1 MILLAEIGG
10 ASCRLSL
17 PPCLNCMDYP
27 LKYSLKE
34 HRIALIFLALLISLG
49 LSAIASLVVGSV
61 WIPFP
66 DLVKIIFHQSTETGW
81 AQIFW
86 QFRLPKALTA
96 IFCGAALAVSG
107 LQMQVLFSNPLAGPF
122 VLGVSSGASLGVAI
136 AILATE
142 ALGQVS
148 AVLGSESTLI
158 AACIGAAFSMGLV
171 AIASKFVQNSTTLLV
186 LGLMMG
192 YGVGAVVNI
201 LLYFSSP
208 ERVQS
213 YINWT
218 FGSFAG
224 VTVARLPLLCGAISI
239 GLLLA
244 IAAIKPLN
252 TMLLGEMQARSLGTQ
267 ISKLRLGIVINVAL
281 LAGTVTAFCGPIAFL
296 GVAVPH
302 LCRSLF
308 HSTDCRIILPA
319 TILVGANLA
328 IVADLVT
335 QLPNK
340 TLLPLN
346 SVTSL
351 LGAPIVV
358 WTILCR
364 R

>member
-1 MILLAEIGG
+1 
-10 ASCRLSL
+10 
-17 PPCLNCMDYP
+17 
-27 LKYSLKE
+27 
-34 HRIALIFLALLISLG
+34 
-49 LSAIASLVVGSV
+49 
-61 WIPFP
+61 
-66 DLVKIIFHQSTETGW
+66 
-81 AQIFW
+81 
-86 QFRLPKALTA
+86 
-96 IFCGAALAVSG
+96 
-107 LQMQVLFSNPLAGPF
+107 PLAGPF

-148 AVLGSESTLI
+148 AVLGSESTLV

-302 LCRSLF
+302 LCRALF
-308 HSTDCRIILPA
+308 RSTDCRIILPA

-358 WTILCR
+358 WTILR
-364 R
+364 RR

>member
-1 MILLAEIGG
+1 M
-10 ASCRLSL
+10 
-17 PPCLNCMDYP
+17 
-27 LKYSLKE
+27 KYFLKE
-34 HRIALIFLALLISLG
+34 NRIALIFLALVIGLG

-61 WIPFP
+61 WIPLP

-136 AILATE
+136 AILASET
-142 ALGQVS
+142 LGQVS
-148 AVLGSESTLI
+148 AVLGSESTLV

-186 LGLMMG
+186 LGLMLG

-218 FGSFAG
+218 FDSFAG
-224 VTVARLPLLCGAISI
+224 VTVARLPMLCGAISL

-281 LAGTVTAFCGPIAFL
+281 LAGAVTAFCGPIAFL

-302 LCRSLF
+302 LCRALF
-308 HSTDCRIILPA
+308 RSTDCRIILPA

-358 WTILCR
+358 WTILR
-364 R
+364 RR

>member
-1 MILLAEIGG
+1 MILLAEIG
-10 ASCRLSL
+10 STMRRLSL

-34 HRIALIFLALLISLG
+34 NRIALIFLALLISLG

-61 WIPFP
+61 WIPLA

-81 AQIFW
+81 TQIFW

-148 AVLGSESTLI
+148 AVLGSESTLV

-302 LCRSLF
+302 LCRALF
-308 HSTDCRIILPA
+308 RSTDCRIILPA

-358 WTILCR
+358 WTILR
-364 R
+364 RR

>member
-1 MILLAEIGG
+1 M
-10 ASCRLSL
+10 
-17 PPCLNCMDYP
+17 
-27 LKYSLKE
+27 
-34 HRIALIFLALLISLG
+34 ALMLSLG
-49 LSAIASLVVGSV
+49 LSAIASLVIGSV
-61 WIPFP
+61 WIPIP
-66 DLVKIIFHQSTETGW
+66 DLMKIVFHQSPELGW
-81 AQIFW
+81 SQIFW

-142 ALGQVS
+142 AMGQVS

-158 AACIGAAFSMGLV
+158 AACIGAAFSMSLV
-171 AIASKFVQNSTTLLV
+171 AIASRFVQNSTILLV

-208 ERVQS
+208 ERIQS

-239 GLLLA
+239 GLVLA
-244 IAAIKPLN
+244 IVSIKPLN
-252 TMLLGEMQARSLGTQ
+252 TMLLGEIQARSLGTK
-267 ISKLRLGIVINVAL
+267 ISRLRLGIVINVAL

-302 LCRSLF
+302 LCRALF
-308 HSTDCRIILPA
+308 RSTDCRIMLPA

-328 IVADLVT
+328 IVADLAT

-340 TLLPLN
+340 SLLPLN

-351 LGAPIVV
+351 LGAPIVI
-358 WTILCR
+358 WTILR
-364 R
+364 RK

>member
-1 MILLAEIGG
+1 M
-10 ASCRLSL
+10 
-17 PPCLNCMDYP
+17 
-27 LKYSLKE
+27 KYFLKE
-34 HRIALIFLALLISLG
+34 NRIALIFLALVIGLG
-49 LSAIASLVVGSV
+49 LSAIFSLVVGSV
-61 WIPFP
+61 WIPLP

-224 VTVARLPLLCGAISI
+224 VTVARLPMLCGAISL

-281 LAGTVTAFCGPIAFL
+281 LAGAVTAFCGPIAFL

-302 LCRSLF
+302 LCRALF
-308 HSTDCRIILPA
+308 RSTDCRIILPA

-358 WTILCR
+358 WTILR
-364 R
+364 RR

>member
-1 MILLAEIGG
+1 V
-10 ASCRLSL
+10 
-17 PPCLNCMDYP
+17 
-27 LKYSLKE
+27 KYFLKE
-34 HRIALIFLALLISLG
+34 NRIALIFLALVIGLG

-61 WIPFP
+61 WIPLP

-148 AVLGSESTLI
+148 AVLGSESTLV

-186 LGLMMG
+186 LGLMLG

-224 VTVARLPLLCGAISI
+224 VTVARLPMLCGVISM

-281 LAGTVTAFCGPIAFL
+281 LAGAVTAFCGPIAFL

-302 LCRSLF
+302 LCRALF
-308 HSTDCRIILPA
+308 RSTDCRIILPA

-358 WTILCR
+358 WTILR
-364 R
+364 RR

>member
-1 MILLAEIGG
+1 M
-10 ASCRLSL
+10 
-17 PPCLNCMDYP
+17 
-27 LKYSLKE
+27 KYFLKE
-34 HRIALIFLALLISLG
+34 NRIALIFLALVIGLG
-49 LSAIASLVVGSV
+49 LSAIFSLVVGSV
-61 WIPFP
+61 WIPLP

-148 AVLGSESTLI
+148 AVLGSESTLV

-302 LCRSLF
+302 LCRALF
-308 HSTDCRIILPA
+308 RSTDCRIILPA

-358 WTILCR
+358 WTILR
-364 R
+364 RR

>member
-1 MILLAEIGG
+1 V
-10 ASCRLSL
+10 
-17 PPCLNCMDYP
+17 
-27 LKYSLKE
+27 KYFLKE
-34 HRIALIFLALLISLG
+34 NRIALIFLALVIGLG
-49 LSAIASLVVGSV
+49 LSAIFSLVVGSV
-61 WIPFP
+61 WIPLP

-186 LGLMMG
+186 LGLMLG

-224 VTVARLPLLCGAISI
+224 VTVARLPMLCGAISL

-281 LAGTVTAFCGPIAFL
+281 LAGAVTAFCGPIAFL

-302 LCRSLF
+302 LCRALF
-308 HSTDCRIILPA
+308 RSTDCRIILPA

-358 WTILCR
+358 WTILR
-364 R
+364 RR

>member
-1 MILLAEIGG
+1 M
-10 ASCRLSL
+10 
-17 PPCLNCMDYP
+17 
-27 LKYSLKE
+27 
-34 HRIALIFLALLISLG
+34 ALMLSLG
-49 LSAIASLVVGSV
+49 LSAIASLVIGSV
-61 WIPFP
+61 WIPIP
-66 DLVKIIFHQSTETGW
+66 DLMKIVFHQSPELGW
-81 AQIFW
+81 SQIFW

-142 ALGQVS
+142 SMGQVS

-158 AACIGAAFSMGLV
+158 AACIGAAFSMSLV
-171 AIASKFVQNSTTLLV
+171 AIASRFVQNSTILLV

-192 YGVGAVVNI
+192 YGVGTVVNI

-208 ERVQS
+208 ERIQS

-239 GLLLA
+239 GLVLA
-244 IAAIKPLN
+244 IASIKPLN
-252 TMLLGEMQARSLGTQ
+252 TMLLGEMQARSLGTK
-267 ISKLRLGIVINVAL
+267 ISRLRLGIVVNVAL

-302 LCRSLF
+302 LCRALF
-308 HSTDCRIILPA
+308 RSTDSRIMLPA

-328 IVADLVT
+328 IVADLAT

-340 TLLPLN
+340 SLLPLN

-351 LGAPIVV
+351 LGAPIVI
-358 WTILCR
+358 WTILR
-364 R
+364 RK

>member
-10 ASCRLSL
+10 AMRRLSL
-17 PPCLNCMDYP
+17 LPCLSCMDYP

-34 HRIALIFLALLISLG
+34 HRIALIFLALLTSLG

-186 LGLMMG
+186 LGLMLG

-224 VTVARLPLLCGAISI
+224 VTVARLPMLCGAISL

-281 LAGTVTAFCGPIAFL
+281 LAGAVTAFCGPIAFL

-302 LCRSLF
+302 LCRALF
-308 HSTDCRIILPA
+308 RSTDCRIILPA

-358 WTILCR
+358 WTILR
-364 R
+364 RR

>member
-1 MILLAEIGG
+1 V
-10 ASCRLSL
+10 
-17 PPCLNCMDYP
+17 
-27 LKYSLKE
+27 KYFLKE
-34 HRIALIFLALLISLG
+34 NRIALIFLALVIGLG
-49 LSAIASLVVGSV
+49 LSAIFSLVVGSV
-61 WIPFP
+61 WIPLP

-186 LGLMMG
+186 LGLMLG

-302 LCRSLF
+302 LCRALF
-308 HSTDCRIILPA
+308 RSTDCRIILPA

-358 WTILCR
+358 WTILR
-364 R
+364 RR

>member
-1 MILLAEIGG
+1 M
-10 ASCRLSL
+10 
-17 PPCLNCMDYP
+17 
-27 LKYSLKE
+27 KYFLKE
-34 HRIALIFLALLISLG
+34 NRIALIFLALVIGLG
-49 LSAIASLVVGSV
+49 LSAIFSLVVGSV
-61 WIPFP
+61 WIPLP
-66 DLVKIIFHQSTETGW
+66 DLVKIKFHQSTETGW
-81 AQIFW
+81 ALIFW
-86 QFRLPKALTA
+86 QFRQPKALTA

-186 LGLMMG
+186 LGLMLG

-224 VTVARLPLLCGAISI
+224 VTVARLPMLCGAISL

-281 LAGTVTAFCGPIAFL
+281 LAGAVTAFCGPIAFL

-302 LCRSLF
+302 LCRALF
-308 HSTDCRIILPA
+308 RSTDCRIILPA

-358 WTILCR
+358 WTILR
-364 R
+364 RR

>member
-1 MILLAEIGG
+1 MKI
-10 ASCRLSL
+10 
-17 PPCLNCMDYP
+17 N
-27 LKYSLKE
+27 LKPDLKIN
-34 HRIALIFLALLISLG
+34 RIWLIFLAIMISLCA
-49 LSAIASLVVGSV
+49 SAIASLVVGSV
-61 WIPFP
+61 WISIPE
-66 DLVKIIFHQSTETGW
+66 LIKIIFHQSPNTGW

-96 IFCGAALAVSG
+96 IFCGAALSVSG

-122 VLGVSSGASLGVAI
+122 VLGISSGASLGVAI

-142 ALGQVS
+142 ALGQIS
-148 AVLGSESTLI
+148 GGLGSESTLVS
-158 AACIGAAFSMGLV
+158 ACIGAAFSMSIV
-171 AIASKFVQNSTTLLV
+171 AIASRFVQNSTTLLI

-192 YGVGAVVNI
+192 YCVGSIVDI

-208 ERVQS
+208 ERIQS
-213 YINWT
+213 YLNWT

-224 VTVARLPLLCGAISI
+224 VTVARLPLLCGTIAV
-239 GLLLA
+239 GLVLA
-244 IAAIKPLN
+244 SASIKPLN
-252 TMLLGEMQARSLGTQ
+252 TMLLGEMHARSLGTK
-267 ISKLRLGIVINVAL
+267 ISRLRLGIVINIAL

-302 LCRSLF
+302 LCRALF
-308 HSTDCRIILPA
+308 RSADCRILLPA

-328 IVADLVT
+328 IVADLIT

-351 LGAPIVV
+351 IGAPVVV
-358 WTILCR
+358 WTILR
-364 R
+364 PAQKS

>member
-1 MILLAEIGG
+1 M
-10 ASCRLSL
+10 
-17 PPCLNCMDYP
+17 
-27 LKYSLKE
+27 KYFLKE
-34 HRIALIFLALLISLG
+34 NRIALIFLALVIGLG

-61 WIPFP
+61 WIPLP

-148 AVLGSESTLI
+148 AVLGSESTLV

-186 LGLMMG
+186 LGLMLG

-224 VTVARLPLLCGAISI
+224 VTVARLPMLCGVISM

-281 LAGTVTAFCGPIAFL
+281 LAGAVTAFCGPIAFL

-302 LCRSLF
+302 LCRALF
-308 HSTDCRIILPA
+308 RSTDCRIILPA

-358 WTILCR
+358 WTILR
-364 R
+364 RR

>member
-1 MILLAEIGG
+1 V
-10 ASCRLSL
+10 
-17 PPCLNCMDYP
+17 
-27 LKYSLKE
+27 KYFLKE
-34 HRIALIFLALLISLG
+34 NRIALIFLALVIGLG
-49 LSAIASLVVGSV
+49 LSAIFSLVVGSV
-61 WIPFP
+61 WIPLP

-224 VTVARLPLLCGAISI
+224 VTVARLPMLCGAISL

-281 LAGTVTAFCGPIAFL
+281 LAGAVTAFCGPIAFL

-302 LCRSLF
+302 LCRALF
-308 HSTDCRIILPA
+308 RSTDCRIILPA

-358 WTILCR
+358 WTILR
-364 R
+364 RR

>member
-1 MILLAEIGG
+1 
-10 ASCRLSL
+10 
-17 PPCLNCMDYP
+17 MDYP

-34 HRIALIFLALLISLG
+34 HRISLIFFALLISLG

-61 WIPFP
+61 WIPLP
-66 DLVKIIFHQSTETGW
+66 DIIKIIFHQSTGTGW

-224 VTVARLPLLCGAISI
+224 VTVARLPMLCGAISL

-252 TMLLGEMQARSLGTQ
+252 TMLLGEMQARSLGTK

-302 LCRSLF
+302 LCRALF
-308 HSTDCRIILPA
+308 RSTDCRIILPA

-340 TLLPLN
+340 SLLPLN

-358 WTILCR
+358 WTILR
-364 R
+364 RR

>member
-10 ASCRLSL
+10 AMRRLSL
-17 PPCLNCMDYP
+17 LPCLSCMDYP

-61 WIPFP
+61 WIPLP

-148 AVLGSESTLI
+148 AVLGSESTLV

-302 LCRSLF
+302 LCRALF
-308 HSTDCRIILPA
+308 RSTDCRIILPA
-319 TILVGANLA
+319 TI
-328 IVADLVT
+328 
-335 QLPNK
+335 
-340 TLLPLN
+340 
-346 SVTSL
+346 SL

-358 WTILCR
+358 WTILR
-364 R
+364 RR

>member
-1 MILLAEIGG
+1 MIILVEIGG
-10 ASCRLSL
+10 AMRRLSL
-17 PPCLNCMDYP
+17 PPCLSCMDYP

-34 HRIALIFLALLISLG
+34 NRIALIFLALLISLG

-61 WIPFP
+61 WIPLP
-66 DLVKIIFHQSTETGW
+66 DLVKIIFHQSTEIGW

-148 AVLGSESTLI
+148 AVLGSESTLV

-302 LCRSLF
+302 LCRALF

-328 IVADLVT
+328 IIADLVT

-358 WTILCR
+358 WTILR
-364 R
+364 RR

>member
-1 MILLAEIGG
+1 M
-10 ASCRLSL
+10 
-17 PPCLNCMDYP
+17 
-27 LKYSLKE
+27 KYFLKE
-34 HRIALIFLALLISLG
+34 NRIALIFLALVIGLG

-61 WIPFP
+61 WIPLP

-136 AILATE
+136 AILASET
-142 ALGQVS
+142 LGQVS
-148 AVLGSESTLI
+148 AVLGSESTLV

-186 LGLMMG
+186 LGLMLG
-192 YGVGAVVNI
+192 YGVGAVANI

-224 VTVARLPLLCGAISI
+224 VTVARLPMLCGAISL

-244 IAAIKPLN
+244 IASIKPLN

-281 LAGTVTAFCGPIAFL
+281 LAGAVTAFCGPIAFL

-302 LCRSLF
+302 LCRALF
-308 HSTDCRIILPA
+308 RSTDCRIILPA

-358 WTILCR
+358 WTILR
-364 R
+364 RR

>member
-1 MILLAEIGG
+1 VKINRIG
-10 ASCRLSL
+10 
-17 PPCLNCMDYP
+17 
-27 LKYSLKE
+27 
-34 HRIALIFLALLISLG
+34 LIFLALIATLG
-49 LSAIASLVVGSV
+49 MSAIASLVIGSV
-61 WIPFP
+61 QISVP
-66 DLVKIIFHQSTETGW
+66 DIFKIIFHQPTESGW

-96 IFCGAALAVSG
+96 IFCGSALAVSG
-107 LQMQVLFSNPLAGPF
+107 LQMQVLFGNPLAGPF

-142 ALGQVS
+142 AFGQIS
-148 AVLGSESTLI
+148 GGLGSESTLV
-158 AACIGAAFSMGLV
+158 AACIGAAFSMSIV
-171 AIASKFVQNSTTLLV
+171 AIASRFVKNSTTLLV

-192 YGVGAVVNI
+192 YAVGSIVDI

-208 ERVQS
+208 ERIQS
-213 YINWT
+213 YLNWT

-224 VTVARLPLLCGAISI
+224 VTVARLPLLCGAIAV
-239 GLLLA
+239 GLVLA
-244 IAAIKPLN
+244 IASIKPLN
-252 TMLLGEMQARSLGTQ
+252 TMLLGEIHARSLGTRL
-267 ISKLRLGIVINVAL
+267 SRLRLGIVINIAI

-302 LCRSLF
+302 LCRALF
-308 HSTDCRIILPA
+308 RSSDCRILLPA

-351 LGAPIVV
+351 LGAPVVV
-358 WTILCR
+358 WAILR
-364 R
+364 QKQAHS

>member
-1 MILLAEIGG
+1 M
-10 ASCRLSL
+10 
-17 PPCLNCMDYP
+17 
-27 LKYSLKE
+27 
-34 HRIALIFLALLISLG
+34 
-49 LSAIASLVVGSV
+49 ASLVVGSV
-61 WIPFP
+61 WIPLP
-66 DLVKIIFHQSTETGW
+66 DLVKIIFHQSTEIGW

-148 AVLGSESTLI
+148 AVLGSESTLV

-302 LCRSLF
+302 LCRALF
-308 HSTDCRIILPA
+308 RSTDCRIILPA

-358 WTILCR
+358 WTILR
-364 R
+364 RR

>member
-1 MILLAEIGG
+1 V
-10 ASCRLSL
+10 
-17 PPCLNCMDYP
+17 
-27 LKYSLKE
+27 KYFLKE
-34 HRIALIFLALLISLG
+34 NRIALIFLALVIGLG

-61 WIPFP
+61 WIPLP

-86 QFRLPKALTA
+86 QVRLPKALTA

-148 AVLGSESTLI
+148 AVLGSESTLV

-186 LGLMMG
+186 LGLMLG

-224 VTVARLPLLCGAISI
+224 VTVARLPMLCGVISM

-281 LAGTVTAFCGPIAFL
+281 LAGAVTAFCGPIAFL

-302 LCRSLF
+302 LCRALF
-308 HSTDCRIILPA
+308 RSTDCRIILPA

-358 WTILCR
+358 WTILR
-364 R
+364 RR

>member
-1 MILLAEIGG
+1 V
-10 ASCRLSL
+10 
-17 PPCLNCMDYP
+17 
-27 LKYSLKE
+27 KYFLKE
-34 HRIALIFLALLISLG
+34 NRIALIFLALVIGLG

-61 WIPFP
+61 WIPLP

-136 AILATE
+136 AILASET
-142 ALGQVS
+142 LGQVS
-148 AVLGSESTLI
+148 AVLGSESTLV

-186 LGLMMG
+186 LGLMLG
-192 YGVGAVVNI
+192 YGVGAVANI

-224 VTVARLPLLCGAISI
+224 VTVARLPMLCGAISL

-244 IAAIKPLN
+244 IASIKPLN

-281 LAGTVTAFCGPIAFL
+281 LAGAVTAFCGPIAFL

-302 LCRSLF
+302 LCRALF
-308 HSTDCRIILPA
+308 RSTDCRIILPA

-358 WTILCR
+358 WTILR
-364 R
+364 RR

>member
-1 MILLAEIGG
+1 M
-10 ASCRLSL
+10 
-17 PPCLNCMDYP
+17 
-27 LKYSLKE
+27 KYSLKE
-34 HRIALIFLALLISLG
+34 NRIALIFLALLISLG
-49 LSAIASLVVGSV
+49 LSAIANLVVGSV
-61 WIPFP
+61 WIPLA

-81 AQIFW
+81 TQIFW

-148 AVLGSESTLI
+148 AVLGSESTLV

-302 LCRSLF
+302 LCRALF
-308 HSTDCRIILPA
+308 RSTDCRIILPA

-358 WTILCR
+358 WTILR
-364 R
+364 RR

>member
-1 MILLAEIGG
+1 M
-10 ASCRLSL
+10 
-17 PPCLNCMDYP
+17 
-27 LKYSLKE
+27 KYFLKE
-34 HRIALIFLALLISLG
+34 NRIALIFLALVIGLG

-61 WIPFP
+61 WIPLP

-186 LGLMMG
+186 LGLMLG

-224 VTVARLPLLCGAISI
+224 VTVARLPMLCGVISL

-244 IAAIKPLN
+244 IASTKPLN

-281 LAGTVTAFCGPIAFL
+281 LAGAVTAFCGPIAFL

-302 LCRSLF
+302 LCRALF
-308 HSTDCRIILPA
+308 RSTDCRIILPA

-358 WTILCR
+358 WTILR
-364 R
+364 RR

>member
-1 MILLAEIGG
+1 VIG
-10 ASCRLSL
+10 
-17 PPCLNCMDYP
+17 
-27 LKYSLKE
+27 
-34 HRIALIFLALLISLG
+34 LG
-49 LSAIASLVVGSV
+49 LSAIFSLVVGSV
-61 WIPFP
+61 WIPLP

-186 LGLMMG
+186 LGLMLG

-224 VTVARLPLLCGAISI
+224 VTVARLPMLCGAISL

-281 LAGTVTAFCGPIAFL
+281 LAGAVTAFCGPIAFL

-302 LCRSLF
+302 LCRALF
-308 HSTDCRIILPA
+308 RSTDCRIILPA

-358 WTILCR
+358 WTILR
-364 R
+364 RR

>member
-1 MILLAEIGG
+1 
-10 ASCRLSL
+10 
-17 PPCLNCMDYP
+17 MDCP
-27 LKYSLKE
+27 LKDFVRE
-34 HRIALIFLALLISLG
+34 NRIALIFLVLLISLG

-61 WIPFP
+61 WIPIADLIKIMFHQFP
-66 DLVKIIFHQSTETGW
+66 DKGL

-96 IFCGAALAVSG
+96 IFGGAALAVSG

-186 LGLMMG
+186 LGLMLG

-224 VTVARLPLLCGAISI
+224 ITVARLPMLCGMISL

-252 TMLLGEMQARSLGTQ
+252 TMLLGEMQARSLGTE

-302 LCRSLF
+302 LCRAIFRSN
-308 HSTDCRIILPA
+308 DCRIILPA

-328 IVADLVT
+328 IAADLAT

-351 LGAPIVV
+351 LGAPIVI
-358 WTILCR
+358 WTILSR

>member
-1 MILLAEIGG
+1 V
-10 ASCRLSL
+10 
-17 PPCLNCMDYP
+17 
-27 LKYSLKE
+27 KYFLKE
-34 HRIALIFLALLISLG
+34 NRIALIFLALVIGLG
-49 LSAIASLVVGSV
+49 LSAIFSLVVGSV
-61 WIPFP
+61 WIPLP

-148 AVLGSESTLI
+148 AVLGSESTLV

-302 LCRSLF
+302 LCRALF
-308 HSTDCRIILPA
+308 RSTDCRIILPA

-358 WTILCR
+358 WTILR
-364 R
+364 RR

>member
-1 MILLAEIGG
+1 M
-10 ASCRLSL
+10 
-17 PPCLNCMDYP
+17 
-27 LKYSLKE
+27 KYSLKE
-34 HRIALIFLALLISLG
+34 NRIALIFLALLISLG
-49 LSAIASLVVGSV
+49 LSAIASLVVSSV
-61 WIPFP
+61 WIPLP
-66 DLVKIIFHQSTETGW
+66 DLVKIIFHQSTEIGW

-148 AVLGSESTLI
+148 AVLGSESTLV

-302 LCRSLF
+302 LCRALF
-308 HSTDCRIILPA
+308 RSTDCRIILPA

-358 WTILCR
+358 WTILR
-364 R
+364 RR

>member
-1 MILLAEIGG
+1 
-10 ASCRLSL
+10 
-17 PPCLNCMDYP
+17 P
-27 LKYSLKE
+27 L
-34 HRIALIFLALLISLG
+34 
-49 LSAIASLVVGSV
+49 
-61 WIPFP
+61 P

-148 AVLGSESTLI
+148 AVLGSESTLV

-296 GVAVPH
+296 GVAV
-302 LCRSLF
+302 
-308 HSTDCRIILPA
+308 
-319 TILVGANLA
+319 
-328 IVADLVT
+328 
-335 QLPNK
+335 
-340 TLLPLN
+340 
-346 SVTSL
+346 
-351 LGAPIVV
+351 
-358 WTILCR
+358 
-364 R
+364 

>member
-1 MILLAEIGG
+1 
-10 ASCRLSL
+10 
-17 PPCLNCMDYP
+17 MDYP

-61 WIPFP
+61 WIPLP
-66 DLVKIIFHQSTETGW
+66 DLVKIILHQSPETGW

-107 LQMQVLFSNPLAGPF
+107 LQMQVLFGNPLAGPF

-148 AVLGSESTLI
+148 AVLGSESTLV

-224 VTVARLPLLCGAISI
+224 VTVARLPMLCGAISL

-302 LCRSLF
+302 LCRALF
-308 HSTDCRIILPA
+308 RSTDCRIILPA

-328 IVADLVT
+328 IAADLVT

-358 WTILCR
+358 WTILR
-364 R
+364 RK

>member
-1 MILLAEIGG
+1 M
-10 ASCRLSL
+10 
-17 PPCLNCMDYP
+17 
-27 LKYSLKE
+27 KYFLKE
-34 HRIALIFLALLISLG
+34 NRIALIFLALVIGLG

-61 WIPFP
+61 WIPLP

-186 LGLMMG
+186 LGLMLG

-224 VTVARLPLLCGAISI
+224 VTVARLPMLCGVISL

-244 IAAIKPLN
+244 IASIKPLN

-281 LAGTVTAFCGPIAFL
+281 LAGAVTAFCGPIAFL

-302 LCRSLF
+302 LCRALF
-308 HSTDCRIILPA
+308 RSTDCRIILPA

-358 WTILCR
+358 WTILR
-364 R
+364 RR

>member
-1 MILLAEIGG
+1 
-10 ASCRLSL
+10 
-17 PPCLNCMDYP
+17 MDSP

-34 HRIALIFLALLISLG
+34 HRISLIFLALLISLG

-61 WIPFP
+61 WIPLP

-136 AILATE
+136 AILASET
-142 ALGQVS
+142 LGQVS
-148 AVLGSESTLI
+148 AVLGSESTLV

-186 LGLMMG
+186 LGLMLG

-224 VTVARLPLLCGAISI
+224 VTVARLPMLCGAISL

-244 IAAIKPLN
+244 IASIKPLN

-281 LAGTVTAFCGPIAFL
+281 LAGAVTAFCGPIAFL

-302 LCRSLF
+302 LCRALF
-308 HSTDCRIILPA
+308 RSTDCRIILPA

-358 WTILCR
+358 WTILR
-364 R
+364 RR

>member
-1 MILLAEIGG
+1 V
-10 ASCRLSL
+10 
-17 PPCLNCMDYP
+17 
-27 LKYSLKE
+27 KYFLKE
-34 HRIALIFLALLISLG
+34 NRIALIFLALVIGLG

-61 WIPFP
+61 WIPLP

-136 AILATE
+136 AILASET
-142 ALGQVS
+142 LGQVS
-148 AVLGSESTLI
+148 AVLGSESTLV

-186 LGLMMG
+186 LGLMLG

-224 VTVARLPLLCGAISI
+224 VTVARLPMLCGAISL

-244 IAAIKPLN
+244 IASIKPLN

-281 LAGTVTAFCGPIAFL
+281 LAGAVTAFCGPIAFL

-302 LCRSLF
+302 LCRALF
-308 HSTDCRIILPA
+308 RSTDCRIILPA

-358 WTILCR
+358 WTILR
-364 R
+364 RR

>member
-1 MILLAEIGG
+1 M
-10 ASCRLSL
+10 
-17 PPCLNCMDYP
+17 
-27 LKYSLKE
+27 KYFLKE
-34 HRIALIFLALLISLG
+34 NRIALIFLALVIGLG
-49 LSAIASLVVGSV
+49 LSAIFSLVVGSV
-61 WIPFP
+61 WIPLP

-186 LGLMMG
+186 LGLMLG

-302 LCRSLF
+302 LCRALF
-308 HSTDCRIILPA
+308 RSTDCRIILPA

-358 WTILCR
+358 WTILR
-364 R
+364 RR

>member
-1 MILLAEIGG
+1 M
-10 ASCRLSL
+10 
-17 PPCLNCMDYP
+17 
-27 LKYSLKE
+27 KYFLKE
-34 HRIALIFLALLISLG
+34 NRIALIFLALVIGLG

-61 WIPFP
+61 WIPLP

-86 QFRLPKALTA
+86 QVRLPKALTA

-148 AVLGSESTLI
+148 AVLGSESTLV

-186 LGLMMG
+186 LGLMLG

-224 VTVARLPLLCGAISI
+224 VTVARLPMLCGVISM

-281 LAGTVTAFCGPIAFL
+281 LAGAVTAFCGPIAFL

-302 LCRSLF
+302 LCRALF
-308 HSTDCRIILPA
+308 RSTDCRIILPA

-358 WTILCR
+358 WTILR
-364 R
+364 RR